1 MYPTVTAAIKPTV
14 MKLDKRTSHDT
25 ERIRRAVKK
34 LKTASKDKRERL
46 VSDLTSVIEVI
57 DRVAKEEVEF
67 LQAMFADDEA
77 PVVDTIVEFEE
88 LDDIIVFNDSE
99 APKKE

>member
-14 MKLDKRTSHDT
+14 MKLDKRMSHDT
-25 ERIRRAVKK
+25 ERIKRAIKK

-67 LQAMFADDEA
+67 LQAMFSDEDDVA
-77 PVVDTIVEFEE
+77 VDASTVEFEE
-88 LDDIIVFNDSE
+88 LDDIIVFTDTTTE
-99 APKKE
+99 

>member
-14 MKLDKRTSHDT
+14 MKLDKRMSHDT
-25 ERIRRAVKK
+25 ERIRRAIKK
-34 LKTASKDKRERL
+34 LKTASNDKRERL

-67 LQAMFADDEA
+67 LQAIFADDEA
-77 PVVDTIVEFEE
+77 SVDTIVEFEE
-88 LDDIIVFNDSE
+88 LDDIIVFTD
-99 APKKE
+99 AADTAK